1 MLNKVRRLTNL
12 TFLEQALLLQLIALS
27 FGIKVALTILTLPQ
41 LTILLSRRSSSARL
55 SRIPLPHTRCPRD
68 RLLSLIDLATTV
80 SHGEGR
86 CLPRALLLFWILHA
100 RQESAELCLGIHTAM
115 ATLYAHAWVELEGVV
130 VGDRR
135 VFTERYTPI
144 FRFPE

>member
-12 TFLEQALLLQLIALS
+12 TFLEQALFIQLTALS

-41 LTILLSRRSSSARL
+41 LTILLSRCSSSARL
-55 SRIPLPHTRCPRD
+55 SRIPFSHTRCSRD
-68 RLLSLIDLATTV
+68 RLLRLIDLATTL

-100 RQESAELCLGIHTAM
+100 RQESAELCLGVHRATT
-115 ATLYAHAWVELEGVV
+115 TLYAHAWVELEGVV
-130 VGDRR
+130 VGDNR
-135 VFTERYTPI
+135 VFTDRYTPI
-144 FRFPE
+144 LRFPA

>member
-12 TFLEQALLLQLIALS
+12 TVLEQTLLLQLTVLS
-27 FGIKVALTILTLPQ
+27 FGLRVALTVLTLPQ
-41 LTILLSRRSSSARL
+41 LTIFLSRRSSSPRL
-55 SRIPLPHTRCPRD
+55 SRIPFPHTRCSRD
-68 RLLSLIDLATTV
+68 RLLRLIDLATTV

-100 RQESAELCLGIHTAM
+100 RQESAELCLGVHTAM
-115 ATLYAHAWVELEGVV
+115 TTLYAHAWVEQEGVV

-135 VFTERYTPI
+135 VFTDRYTPI
-144 FRFPE
+144 LRFPA